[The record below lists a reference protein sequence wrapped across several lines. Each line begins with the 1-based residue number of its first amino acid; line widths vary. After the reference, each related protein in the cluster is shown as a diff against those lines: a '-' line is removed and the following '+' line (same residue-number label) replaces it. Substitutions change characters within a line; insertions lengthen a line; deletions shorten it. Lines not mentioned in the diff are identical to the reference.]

1 MNDQSALTTTSNK
14 SVYSSIEAFE
24 SAQRM
29 ASSLAQSD
37 IVPMSFRGQKGLANC
52 IVALEIA
59 NRMNMSTIQVMQN
72 LNVIHGRPSW
82 SSQFII
88 GLIQGCGRFEGFTY
102 VETSKTDDPTS
113 YTSCQCTATL
123 KETGELVTGPKITMD
138 MAKKEGWTKNSKWQ
152 TMPHTMLRYRAASA
166 FGRFH
171 IPDLILGIQSVEEN
185 EVIDAEVAV
194 VPEQPQSKLDQV
206 NEILAPK
213 TESEPVPTP
222 EPAPSVVV
230 EADDFFD

>member
-14 SVYSSIEAFE
+14 SVYSSIQSFE
-24 SAQRM
+24 SAQRI
-29 ASSLAQSD
+29 AASLADSAL
-37 IVPMSFRGQKGLANC
+37 VPNAYRGQQGLPNC
-52 IVALEIA
+52 IVAIEIA
-59 NRMNMSTIQVMQN
+59 NRMGMSPFQVMQN

-102 VETSKTDDPTS
+102 TETSD
-113 YTSCQCTATL
+113 SCQCFATL
-123 KETGELVTGPKITMD
+123 KTTGEQVSGPKINLD
-138 MAKKEGWTKNSKWQ
+138 MAKKEGWTKNTKWS
-152 TMPHTMLRYRAASA
+152 TMPQTMLRYRAASA

-185 EVIDAEVAV
+185 EVIDAEIEV
-194 VPEQPQSKLDQV
+194 VQEAPESKLDKV

-213 TESEPVPTP
+213 TEPQPVPAP
-222 EPAPSVVV
+222 EPASDVIEP
-230 EADDFFD
+230 DDFFD

>member
-14 SVYSSIEAFE
+14 SVYSSIQSFE
-24 SAQRM
+24 SAQRI
-29 ASSLAQSD
+29 AASLADSAL
-37 IVPMSFRGQKGLANC
+37 VPNAYRGQQGLPNC
-52 IVALEIA
+52 IVAIEIA
-59 NRMNMSTIQVMQN
+59 NRMGMSPFQVMQN

-102 VETSKTDDPTS
+102 DETAD
-113 YTSCQCTATL
+113 SCQCFATH
-123 KETGELVTGPKITMD
+123 KTSGEQVSGPKITLD
-138 MAKKEGWTKNSKWQ
+138 MAKREGWTKNTKWS
-152 TMPHTMLRYRAASA
+152 TMPQTMLRYRAASA

-194 VPEQPQSKLDQV
+194 VSETPESKLDQV
-206 NEILAPK
+206 NEILVPK
-213 TESEPVPTP
+213 TEAQPVPPP
-222 EPAPSVVV
+222 EQVQDVV
-230 EADDFFD
+230 ESDDFFD

>member
-102 VETSKTDDPTS
+102 DEAPD
-113 YTSCQCTATL
+113 SCQCFAVL
-123 KETGELVTGPKITMD
+123 KTTGEQVSGPKITLD

-152 TMPHTMLRYRAASA
+152 TMPQTMLRYRAASA

-206 NEILAPK
+206 NEILVPK
-213 TESEPVPTP
+213 TEPEPVPTP

>member
-1 MNDQSALTTTSNK
+1 MNDQSALATTSNK

-102 VETSKTDDPTS
+102 DESS
-113 YTSCQCTATL
+113 EACQCFAVL
-123 KETGELVTGPKITMD
+123 KTTGEQVSGPKITLD
-138 MAKKEGWTKNSKWQ
+138 MARKEGWTKNSKWQ
-152 TMPHTMLRYRAASA
+152 TMPQTMLRYRAASA

-185 EVIDAEVAV
+185 EVIDAEIAV
-194 VPEQPQSKLDQV
+194 VPETPESKLDKLNDLIV
-206 NEILAPK
+206 AK
-213 TESEPVPTP
+213 TEPEQVP
-222 EPAPSVVV
+222 EPEVIADVAES
-230 EADDFFD
+230 DDFFD